1 MKKKI
6 GKSKIHKFS
15 VDYFSWS
22 SHPVDLYEIFSYTQ
36 LENSYT
42 QRE

>member
-6 GKSKIHKFS
+6 VKSKIRNFLLII
-15 VDYFSWS
+15 FSWS